1 MKILIMSALTTAA
14 CAFFPM
20 TTFANTSDLEVTEDH
35 EISVDSDVNILER
48 YRYNFGR
55 VRVNRSA
62 TASFTL
68 RNRGSIPLYI
78 QDIDL
83 DGAGFRK
90 SDNCPRILARGNS
103 CRVRVRFEPNY
114 VGDYRG
120 QLEIDLTPA
129 EDVRVD
135 LRGRGVRGGGG
146 GDWD

>member
-1 MKILIMSALTTAA
+1 MKILLVSALTTAA
-14 CAFFPM
+14 CALFPI
-20 TTFANTSDLEVTEDH
+20 TTFAYSSDLEVTKEQ
-35 EISVDSDVNILER
+35 EISVDGDVNILER

-55 VRVNRSA
+55 VRINRSETA
-62 TASFTL
+62 TFTL

-103 CRVRVRFEPNY
+103 CRVRVRFEPDY
-114 VGDYRG
+114 VGIYRG

-129 EDVRVD
+129 EDVRVE
-135 LRGRGVRGGGG
+135 LRGRGVRGGGN
-146 GDWD
+146 WDN